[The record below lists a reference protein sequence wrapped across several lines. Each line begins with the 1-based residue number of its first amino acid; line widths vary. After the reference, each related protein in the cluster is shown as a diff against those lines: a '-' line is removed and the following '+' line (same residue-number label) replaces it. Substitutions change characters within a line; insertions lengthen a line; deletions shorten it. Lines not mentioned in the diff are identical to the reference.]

1 MTTSKEMT
9 TATATATAAA
19 NATAVIIEMTSTE
32 AQPHFNPQLLGYI
45 GDTAYSPASS
55 AFSVQPPPAPH
66 NAPLSILLRE
76 TAGLIA
82 NGWLKGFPFDVP
94 QPHFRTATRFCLIG
108 AVFFVADR
116 YLDPLR
122 SAPYKATAEI
132 SAIYWDMMDAVS
144 NVSNVSNYTPLSP
157 QSSMTVGGLLASWN
171 DDPSRTQAE
180 IVAVLNRAAQTAEAH
195 EAEAEAVAA
204 EAAQAAAQAAA
215 EAAAEAANIPATSSV
230 YMEELDALTAC

>member
-1 MTTSKEMT
+1 MPMTTSKEMT

-66 NAPLSILLRE
+66 NAPLSI
-76 TAGLIA
+76 LIA

-204 EAAQAAAQAAA
+204 EAAQAAA